1 MSDRAGVVLAAGFG
15 SRLREHD
22 DDAIKPLTPVA
33 GEPLLHRAIRGLRR
47 AGCDRA
53 VVVLGYRS
61 EDLQSAIAGWDPG
74 LPVHT
79 VVNPRFD
86 LANGVSVLAAAPHV
100 GPEFVVTMADHV
112 LSDALLAL
120 AGAHTP
126 VPGGATLLVD
136 RRVDEVFDLDD
147 ATKVRTGPDGRILD
161 IGKTL
166 AAYDAVDTGVFV
178 CTRGLL
184 DALQSV
190 LDERGDVTLSQGVAR
205 LAAAGLMH
213 TLDVGDAFWQDVDTP
228 QMLAHAVASLRDH

>member
-1 MSDRAGVVLAAGFG
+1 MTGRAGIVLAAGFG

-22 DDAIKPLTPVA
+22 DDAIKPLTLVA
-33 GEPLLHRAIRGLRR
+33 GEPLLHRAIRGLAL

-61 EDLQSAIAGWDPG
+61 EDLQAAVAGWDPG

-79 VVNPRFD
+79 VVNPRYD
-86 LANGVSVLAAAPHV
+86 LANGVSVLAAGPHV
-100 GPEFVVTMADHV
+100 GDEFVVTMADHV
-112 LSDALLAL
+112 LSEGLLAL

-136 RRVDEVFDLDD
+136 RRIDEVFDLDD
-147 ATKVRTGPDGRILD
+147 ATKVRTDADGRIVE

-166 AAYDAVDTGVFV
+166 AQYDAVDTGVFV

-184 DALQSV
+184 DALKAV
-190 LDERGDVTLSQGVAR
+190 LHARGDATLSQGVAR
-205 LAAAGLMH
+205 LASAGLMH
-213 TLDVGDAFWQDVDTP
+213 TLDVGECFWQDVDTP
-228 QMLAHAVASLRDH
+228 QMLAHAVACLQRD